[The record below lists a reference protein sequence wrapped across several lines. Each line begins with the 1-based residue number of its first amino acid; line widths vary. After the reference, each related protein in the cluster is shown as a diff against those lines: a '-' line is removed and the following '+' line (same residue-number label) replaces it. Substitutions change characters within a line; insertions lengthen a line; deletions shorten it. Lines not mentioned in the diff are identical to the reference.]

1 MRRLSAAQGAG
12 RYAFL
17 PQAALIL
24 LAVVM
29 AGCATTPRAPRTVL
43 PPEQQQQALQA
54 LERFD
59 LDGRVSISTTGDI
72 ASLGWRQRGPET
84 SLRLAGP
91 LGAGAL
97 QVTWR
102 PGNLRLA
109 SRGDVF
115 EGEEAEAILLR
126 ELGFLPPFEAM
137 RYWVLGIE
145 APGEAPTSRTDT
157 EDGRIGELQQAGWHI
172 RYDRWG
178 DVAAT
183 AGGVR
188 MARRMVIARDE
199 LRLTVFVD
207 KWKL

>member
-1 MRRLSAAQGAG
+1 MRRLTTGPGAG
-12 RYAFL
+12 RSAYL
-17 PQAALIL
+17 PRAALVLIAL
-24 LAVVM
+24 VM
-29 AGCATTPRAPRTVL
+29 AGCATTPRAPGTL
-43 PPEQQQQALQA
+43 LTAGQQQQALQA

-84 SLRLAGP
+84 SVRLAGP
-91 LGAGAL
+91 FGAGAL

-102 PGNLRLA
+102 PGHLRLA

-115 EGEEAEAILLR
+115 ENKEAEAILLR
-126 ELGFLPPFEAM
+126 EMGFLPPFEAM

-145 APGEAPTSRTDT
+145 APGEPPTARTDSP
-157 EDGRIGELQQAGWHI
+157 DGRIAELQQAGWQI
-172 RYDRWG
+172 RYDRWAN
-178 DVAAT
+178 VAAA
-183 AGGVR
+183 AGGVQ
-188 MARRMVIARDE
+188 MARRMVIARDD